1 MASTWAFEAQGPG
14 SIPGGGASKKAAIE
28 SRTRLESITKGGVLS
43 RLDLVIVLAAG
54 EGTRMKSTT
63 PKVLHQIAGRSILAH
78 VLSAVSDLDSKEVRV
93 VVGSGKD
100 EVVKELSGIA
110 PSAKSIYQEVRG
122 GTGHATKLALES
134 ATKSGQVLICAG
146 DTPLLTSAT
155 LVELINKHQSSGASA
170 TVLTT
175 ELPDPF
181 GYGRIVYDTSGELA
195 SIVEERDASDE
206 VREISEIN
214 SGVYVFDL
222 DSLNGALAKIS
233 KSNSQGEEYLTD
245 VISILKGEGKK
256 VATYLARDFVEILG
270 VNDRAQLAD
279 VASLM
284 RDRINDS
291 LMRSGVTLTDPA
303 SVWIDLDVEISSD
316 VTIEPGVSIRGSS
329 KVATGAVIGP
339 RTTLID
345 TEVGAN
351 AKVFESHCESSKIG
365 ARANVGPYSHLRG
378 GSVLA
383 DEVKVGSFVEMKN
396 ALVGEGSK
404 IPHLS
409 YVGDAKIGRETNIG
423 AATIFVN
430 YDGVEKHE
438 TKVGDYVR
446 IGSDSMLIAPVTI
459 GDGAYTAA
467 GSVINEDVP
476 PGALGIGRA
485 RQVNILGWVLKKRKG
500 TKSAEAAEKK
510 EGSK

>member
-1 MASTWAFEAQGPG
+1 M
-14 SIPGGGASKKAAIE
+14 
-28 SRTRLESITKGGVLS
+28 LS

-63 PKVLHQIAGRSILAH
+63 PKVLHQISGRSILAH
-78 VLSAVSDLDSKEVRV
+78 VLSAISKLDSKEIRV
-93 VVGSGKD
+93 VVGSGRD
-100 EVVKELSGIA
+100 EVVGELNSVS
-110 PSAKSIYQEVRG
+110 PSAKSIHQEVRG
-122 GTGHATKLALES
+122 GTGHATKLALEG
-134 ATKSGQVLICAG
+134 AAKAGQVLVCAG
-146 DTPLLTSAT
+146 DTPLLTSET
-155 LVELINKHQSSGASA
+155 LLELLKTHQASGGAA

-175 ELPDPF
+175 ELPDPY
-181 GYGRIVYDTSGELA
+181 GYGRIVYDASGELE
-195 SIVEERDASDE
+195 SIVEERDASDAI
-206 VREISEIN
+206 REISEIN
-214 SGVYVFDL
+214 SGVYIFDI
-222 DSLNGALAKIS
+222 DALNGALAKIS

-245 VISILKGEGKK
+245 VISILKNEGKK
-256 VATYLARDFVEILG
+256 VSTYLAEDFVEILG

-291 LMRSGVTLTDPA
+291 LMRSGVTITDPA
-303 SVWIDLDVEISSD
+303 SVWIDLDAEIESD
-316 VTIEPGVSIRGSS
+316 VHIEPGVAIRGRS
-329 KVATGAVIGP
+329 KVESGAVIGP

-345 TEVGAN
+345 TEVCAGAR
-351 AKVFESHCESSKIG
+351 VFESHCESSKIG

-378 GSVLA
+378 GTVLA
-383 DEVKVGSFVEMKN
+383 EEVKVGSFVEMKN

-404 IPHLS
+404 VPHLS

-438 TKVGDYVR
+438 TKVGDHVR

-476 PGALGIGRA
+476 AGALGIGRA
-485 RQVNILGWVLKKRKG
+485 RQVNILGWVLKRRKG
-500 TKSAEAAEKK
+500 TKSAQAAEKK